1 MADIKLQVYRG
12 ETPPEHVDFRGEGF
26 RGSPEDEHRTVA
38 EFRTKDEAI
47 VAEIIE
53 TAPSVNRLLEMFTRG
68 ADGAAGNNLGHLA
81 SLVGL
86 DGSGSPKIAVRVYED
101 D

>member
-12 ETPPEHVDFRGEGF
+12 ELPPEHVDFRGEGF
-26 RGSPEDEHRTVA
+26 KGAPEDNHRTVA
-38 EFRTKDEAI
+38 EFRTHDEAVI
-47 VAEIIE
+47 AEILE
-53 TAPSVNRLLEMFTRG
+53 AAPSVNRLFARFTPAG
-68 ADGAAGNNLGHLA
+68 DGGNSLGHLA

-86 DGSGSPKIAVRVYED
+86 SGSGPVKLAARVYGD